1 MKRAIGLLGGTFDPI
16 HYGHLRPAQEAMT
29 RLGLAEIRLLPNHIP
44 PHRPQPV
51 ATSAQR
57 LDMVRL
63 AVEDLPGF
71 SVDDREL
78 RRSRPS
84 WTIDTLMELRAELP
98 DTPLCF
104 LIGMDSLLSLPS
116 WHRWEE
122 LLHYAHLV
130 VSVRPGSAPEFPPA
144 IQRLLEAHGT
154 QRAADLHEKL
164 AGCLLLLD
172 NQPVDLSATELR
184 AAMAQGNIPSDRLP
198 EKVTAYIRRHGIYSG
213 SMV

>member
-1 MKRAIGLLGGTFDPI
+1 MKRAIGFLGGTFDPI

-51 ATSAQR
+51 ASSEQR
-57 LDMVRL
+57 LAMARL
-63 AVEDLPGF
+63 AVADLPGF

-78 RRSRPS
+78 RRTRPS
-84 WTIDTLMELRAELP
+84 WTIDTLVELRAELP

-130 VSVRPGSAPEFPPA
+130 VSVRPGAAPDFPPPVR
-144 IQRLLEAHGT
+144 RLLAEHGT
-154 QRAADLHEKL
+154 RQAADLHARL

-172 NQPVDLSATELR
+172 NQPVDLSATALR
-184 AAMAQGNIPSDRLP
+184 AAMAGGNIPADRLP
-198 EKVTAYIRRHGIYSG
+198 EKVAAYIRRHRIYSG
-213 SMV
+213 GVV